1 MKTHTSLP
9 IVLLL
14 AAAVAAVPIGWAA
27 PVQAQG
33 APQGAPQP
41 GQMAGAQQVEG
52 KVAAL
57 DPSGN
62 KLTLED
68 GTELTVPAGAQLP
81 PDVKEGSIIRASF
94 EEHAGQKMLIGLDV
108 QKPWPFLAGP
118 TVAPI
123 RRLPSTEIRARTGCA
138 QRDGPEGLLR
148 AVIFRCGRASHRAR
162 ARQGGRD
169 EHR

>member
-57 DPSGN
+57 DPSG
-62 KLTLED
+62 KTLTLED
-68 GTELTVPAGAQLP
+68 GTRLTVPAGAQLP

-94 EEHAGQKMLIGLDV
+94 EEHAGQKVLTGVAV
-108 QKPWPFLAGP
+108 QKP
-118 TVAPI
+118 
-123 RRLPSTEIRARTGCA
+123 
-138 QRDGPEGLLR
+138 
-148 AVIFRCGRASHRAR
+148 
-162 ARQGGRD
+162 
-169 EHR
+169 